1 MSKAYS
7 GHCQIPEME
16 RFAKIVNSFTLL
28 IVFAKQLI
36 LDILRGSNAPLK
48 VFNQVSCIFAV
59 VFCKD
64 SLQIFLPIQNVI
76 KI

>member
-36 LDILRGSNAPLK
+36 LDILRGSKCASESIQPSVMHFCSSFLQR
-48 VFNQVSCIFAV
+48 FFANLSAYSK
-59 VFCKD
+59 CY
-64 SLQIFLPIQNVI
+64 
-76 KI
+76 